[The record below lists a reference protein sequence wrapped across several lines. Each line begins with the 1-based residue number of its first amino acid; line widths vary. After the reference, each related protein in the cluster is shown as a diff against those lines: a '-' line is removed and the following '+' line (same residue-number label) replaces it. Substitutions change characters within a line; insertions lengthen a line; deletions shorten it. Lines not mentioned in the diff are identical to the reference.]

1 MDHHSGAT
9 LPESGSIRAKT
20 RGAWGPGQQGGS
32 QPRARTHWGE
42 VVFCAESQS
51 GVKNAEMVMY
61 FPDVTWN
68 RLCPAPNSGSA
79 SCWGSVSVSHRA
91 GPSSTSM
98 GRSHML
104 PMFGCTGLHHTD
116 TTSGGKPPALVPL
129 WCPGRPPHFSETC
142 YLFLLN
148 FPNNFDEIFIMN
160 F

>member
-91 GPSSTSM
+91 GPSLHVHGQEPHAAHVRLHWFAPHRHDIWREAS
-98 GRSHML
+98 
-104 PMFGCTGLHHTD
+104 CTGASV
-116 TTSGGKPPALVPL
+116 TSRETSSLLRDVLLVS
-129 WCPGRPPHFSETC
+129 FK
-142 YLFLLN
+142 
-148 FPNNFDEIFIMN
+148 FPK
-160 F
+160 